1 MPCTICK
8 NDGCRAD
15 VCDSDIINESYR
27 ELDRMLTETVEYY
40 VYNLSLWS
48 PLRVSHIGYPPSAT
62 VYQGEPNEIRRKIC
76 SMREAYL
83 VQNVKK
89 SIKRNL
95 QGVVSIWSV
104 GLFKRVLTRLQG
116 GFQTNCFEQYNRLL
130 VDSRLVSP
138 KTVTDYKAYIIGLAM
153 FMLRKRLPDN
163 FLDLSDVPDADLIPA
178 QIVYRDRVVYKEIQ
192 VQSKITMEMCSQDE
206 KYLTDDNCPICMDE
220 THANNMVA
228 FTCGHAFC
236 CDCSAESI
244 QKCGRKCPMCRAETN
259 HIKFKSDIL
268 PDKFNIL
275 MSLVR

>member
-8 NDGCRAD
+8 SSECRAD
-15 VCDSDIINESYR
+15 VCRSPIIDESHR
-27 ELDRMLTETVEYY
+27 ELVRMLTETVEYY

-48 PLRVSHIGYPPSAT
+48 PHRVSHIDYPPSAT
-62 VYQGEPNEIRRKIC
+62 IYQGEPNEIRRKIC

-104 GLFKRVLTRLQG
+104 GLFKRVLPRLQG

-130 VDSRLVSP
+130 IDSRLVSP

-163 FLDLSDVPDADLIPA
+163 FLDLSNVPDADLVPA
-178 QIVYRDRVVYKEIQ
+178 LIVYRDRVVYKEIP
-192 VQSKITMEMCSQDE
+192 VQSKITMEMCGQDE
-206 KYLTDDNCPICMDE
+206 KYLTDDICPICMDE
-220 THANNMVA
+220 TKINNVIA
-228 FTCGHAFC
+228 YTCGHAFC
-236 CDCSAESI
+236 CDCSVESL
-244 QKCGRKCPMCRAETN
+244 QKCGRKCPMCRAKTT
-259 HIKFKSDIL
+259 HIKFKADIL
-268 PDKFNIL
+268 PEKFNIL
-275 MSLVR
+275 MNLVR